1 MKVII
6 LNGSGGVGK
15 DTFAEYIGDYI
26 LFRKG
31 NYVHTSII
39 KPIKQIVKNTNL
51 FSANKDEKYRKF
63 LSDLKELTDQYCDYT
78 FRCLKEDFEYCYNK
92 GHDDLF
98 IVDIR
103 EPKDIE
109 RFVKELT
116 DNYNMDK
123 KDIRTVLIE
132 NPNVEPIKSNIADA
146 SVKEYKYDDVI
157 TNSWGKE
164 TLRSKAHRFII
175 DFMY

>member
-15 DTFAEYIGDYI
+15 DTFAKYIADYI
-26 LFRKG
+26 HFRKG

-39 KPIKQIVKNTNL
+39 RPIKKIVRNTNL
-51 FSANKDEKYRKF
+51 FSASKDEKYRKF
-63 LSDLKELTDQYCDYT
+63 LSDLKELTEQYCDYP
-78 FRCLKEDFEYCYNK
+78 FKCLKEDFEYCYNK

-103 EPKDIE
+103 EPKDIK
-109 RFVKELT
+109 RFVTELT
-116 DNYNMDK
+116 DKYNLDK
-123 KDIRTVLIE
+123 KDIRTVLIT
-132 NPNVEPIKSNIADA
+132 NPNVEPVTSNIADA
-146 SVKEYKYDDVI
+146 GVDGYEYDDVI

-164 TLRSKAHRFII
+164 TLRSKAHKFII